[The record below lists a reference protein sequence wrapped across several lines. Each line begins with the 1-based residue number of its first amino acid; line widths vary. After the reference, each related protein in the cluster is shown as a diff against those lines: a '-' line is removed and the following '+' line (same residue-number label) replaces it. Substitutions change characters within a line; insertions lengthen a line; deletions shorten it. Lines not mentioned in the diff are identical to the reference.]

1 MIRVYLRLAS
11 GFGLAVAMAL
21 TVWACGG
28 GSDDGGGNPNQPT
41 PPPSGGGT
49 IPTITI
55 TPNGVDPKEL
65 NIHSGQA
72 VRFVNGDTRA
82 HEMFS
87 TPHGT
92 HTDCPSINEVG
103 MLNPGAS
110 KNTASLTVVRIC
122 GFHDHMQPDNQAF
135 RGQINV
141 DTTQGPAPGYIRP

>member
-1 MIRVYLRLAS
+1 MTRVYVRLAS
-11 GFGLAVAMAL
+11 GFGIAAAMAL

-28 GSDDGGGNPNQPT
+28 DSGGGNPNQPT
-41 PPPSGGGT
+41 PPPSSGGT

-55 TPNGVDPKEL
+55 TATGVDPKQI

-72 VRFVNGDTRA
+72 VRFVNTDTRA

-103 MLNPGAS
+103 MINPGAS
-110 KNTASLTVVRIC
+110 RDTAGLDVVRIC
-122 GFHDHMQPDNQAF
+122 GFHDHLNPDSQAF

>member
-28 GSDDGGGNPNQPT
+28 GSDGGGGNPGQPS
-41 PPPSGGGT
+41 PSPGGGT
-49 IPTITI
+49 VPTITI

-72 VRFVNGDTRA
+72 VRFVNSDTRA

-103 MLNPGAS
+103 MVNPGAS
-110 KNTASLTVVRIC
+110 KNTGSLTVVRIC